1 MADVPEDHVS
11 GLEDGELPEP
21 PRNETAEERSEF
33 LSLHENVDPKTLAA
47 TGPELPAETDQELQ
61 PDTEEEDLEGVPESA
76 KNAQR
81 KPSGTPEG
89 ENPKESEVDLFSETD
104 PGIPQEVKSEI
115 HEEKREISK
124 DAEVPM
130 DEKGERPDLE
140 PPGEAK
146 PNVTEDVL
154 LESAM
159 EEDTEPPTEAVSEI
173 SRSTIREKSSESLKN
188 SEQEVPEESLREQD
202 EETGQDSPEQTKPDF
217 PSEKPRKSDEDT
229 DLQPP
234 KETQRES
241 TEEKTTESPA
251 KPEFQEQKP
260 RQSKEAGIE
269 VPKETKPE
277 SGLELSEETKP
288 EIPEM
293 KRKSAEEEG
302 TELPEQTKPE
312 FQDHKPRK
320 STDEK
325 LPEPVKEVRSEF
337 PEEESRKPIEETNL
351 KQSEKTKPEISKRR
365 KKSSKEKV
373 PKPPETVLVLPQ
385 EIKPEIQGETQT
397 KPTEEYN
404 LQLPHEAKPSNKD
417 VVFPKGVRPESVK
430 SKHYADRDEQQ
441 YPKYQ
446 TGKFFL
452 KETEEGK
459 TNYFT
464 FRSLREDTMNS
475 IEADYEFTQELQ
487 NLLTEISAHPSES
500 QKKLR
505 ECVGEK
511 KVEDFSQKS
520 KQDKTQPKTKTKLKF
535 DHLDWDPEKV
545 AEWISQL
552 GFPQYK
558 ECFIANFISGR
569 KLIHVNCSNLP
580 QIGITDFED
589 MKVISRHA
597 RELLGIEEPLFK
609 RSICL
614 PYRDNIGL
622 FLEQKGHT
630 GIKSD
635 SLTLPEFVKAAGLE
649 DYAPQVTS
657 PEEDEA
663 LSGSE
668 P

>member
-1 MADVPEDHVS
+1 MAEIPEDYVF
-11 GLEDGELPEP
+11 GEEDGELPETHG
-21 PRNETAEERSEF
+21 RETAEEGAEF
-33 LSLHENVDPKTLAA
+33 LSLHENVDPETLAE
-47 TGPELPAETDQELQ
+47 TGPELPSETDQELQ
-61 PDTEEEDLEGVPESA
+61 PDTEEEDLEEEPESA

-89 ENPKESEVDLFSETD
+89 ENPKESEVDLSSETD

-115 HEEKREISK
+115 NEEKRQISK
-124 DAEVPM
+124 DVEVPV
-130 DEKGERPDLE
+130 DEKGERPDPE

-159 EEDTEPPTEAVSEI
+159 ETDTEPPTEAVSEI
-173 SRSTIREKSSESLKN
+173 SRSTVREKSLESLKK

-202 EETGQDSPEQTKPDF
+202 KETGGDSPEQTKSDF
-217 PSEKPRKSDEDT
+217 PSEKPRKSVEET
-229 DLQPP
+229 EVQPPKTIKP

-251 KPEFQEQKP
+251 EPEFQEQKP
-260 RQSKEAGIE
+260 RQSTEEA
-269 VPKETKPE
+269 
-277 SGLELSEETKP
+277 GLELPKESKPELGVEPSGETKP

-293 KRKSAEEEG
+293 KR
-302 TELPEQTKPE
+302 
-312 FQDHKPRK
+312 

-325 LPEPVKEVRSEF
+325 VPKPLEEVTSEF
-337 PEEESRKPIEETNL
+337 PEEESRKPIEETSL
-351 KQSEKTKPEISKRR
+351 KQSEKTKPEVPKRR
-365 KKSSKEKV
+365 KKLSKEKF
-373 PKPPETVLVLPQ
+373 PKLPETGLVLPQ
-385 EIKPEIQGETQT
+385 EVKPEIQEETQR
-397 KPTEEYN
+397 KPTKEYN
-404 LQLPHEAKPSNKD
+404 LQLPDEAKQGNIGAVLSKE
-417 VVFPKGVRPESVK
+417 VRPKQVK
-430 SKHYADRDEQQ
+430 SKHSAYWNYQQ

-446 TGKFFL
+446 TGDLFL
-452 KETEEGK
+452 KETEEVK
-459 TNYFT
+459 SYFT
-464 FRSLREDTMNS
+464 LTSLKEGTIS
-475 IEADYEFTQELQ
+475 SFETDYEFSQELQ
-487 NLLTEISAHPSES
+487 NLLTEISTLPTES
-500 QKKLR
+500 QTKLR
-505 ECVGEK
+505 ESVGEK

-520 KQDKTQPKTKTKLKF
+520 KQDKTRPKIKTKLKF

-558 ECFIANFISGR
+558 ECFIANFINGR

-589 MKVISRHA
+589 MKVISQHT

-622 FLEQKGHT
+622 FLEQKGHS
-630 GIKSD
+630 GINSD

-649 DYAPQVTS
+649 DYAPQAPS

-663 LSGSE
+663 LPDSE
-668 P
+668 Q